1 MNSRFMKNSIL
12 RVFML
17 AALAILPFVSQAQE
31 KIIDGIVAVVGAN
44 VIYQSDIENQY
55 LQMKA
60 QGYLSSS
67 PSLKCEIFEDLLTQK
82 LFLNQALVDSIE
94 VTESEV
100 ENELDR
106 RLKVFISQIGS
117 EERLEA
123 YYNKSMYEIKTDFRD
138 IIREQLLTQKMQR
151 QLVDEISI
159 TPSEVRAYVK
169 KLPSDSLPDVPLQY
183 ELRQVVRTPKIEE
196 SEIFNVKDRLLNLR
210 KRVLDGENFAT
221 LAVLYSEDKGSAI
234 RGGDLGNVSRGD
246 VVKEFADAAFSLK
259 QNQVSNIVETEFGY
273 HIIQL
278 VDRRGEQIHVRHILM
293 KPKSS
298 PEAAAKAQ
306 NFLDSLAIRL
316 RSDSLDFVTAAV
328 YLSDDTDTRL
338 NGGMMVNPNTGGA
351 RFEEGEIDPATL
363 FAIRDLKEGEI
374 SNAFRTTNEKG
385 KDVFKI
391 VKVEKI
397 IPPHKANITSD
408 YSLLQNMALN
418 DKKTRIIQEWIADK
432 QKSTYMKVDESMKSC
447 PFKSAGWLK

>member
-1 MNSRFMKNSIL
+1 
-12 RVFML
+12 
-17 AALAILPFVSQAQE
+17 
-31 KIIDGIVAVVGAN
+31 
-44 VIYQSDIENQY
+44 
-55 LQMKA
+55 
-60 QGYLSSS
+60 
-67 PSLKCEIFEDLLTQK
+67 
-82 LFLNQALVDSIE
+82 
-94 VTESEV
+94 
-100 ENELDR
+100 
-106 RLKVFISQIGS
+106 VFISQIGS

-397 IPPHKANITSD
+397 IPLHKANITSD